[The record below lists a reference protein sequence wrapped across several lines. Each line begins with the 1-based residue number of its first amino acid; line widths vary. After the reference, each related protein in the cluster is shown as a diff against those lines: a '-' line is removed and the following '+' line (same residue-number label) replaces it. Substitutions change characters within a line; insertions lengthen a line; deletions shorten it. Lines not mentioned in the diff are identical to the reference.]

1 MSRPRRLPPAR
12 LVRIG
17 GWTALA
23 TAGVTSLLA
32 RLPVGGAAFETSAP
46 QPVSPAAVVTPTTA
60 GAALPAAPP
69 GGLLV
74 LYLSPTPG
82 VPAAATPAA
91 PAAGTAATGTT
102 AAPAAPQPV
111 TTTTVPAPPPVTSSG
126 S

>member
-1 MSRPRRLPPAR
+1 MSRPRRLPPIR

-23 TAGVTSLLA
+23 TAGVTAVLA
-32 RLPVGGAAFETSAP
+32 RLPLGSGAAETTSP
-46 QPVSPAAVVTPTTA
+46 EPVSPAPMVVPATTS
-60 GAALPAAPP
+60 AALPATPD

-82 VPAAATPAA
+82 VPVAAAATTVAPAA
-91 PAAGTAATGTT
+91 PAA
-102 AAPAAPQPV
+102 PEPV

>member
-1 MSRPRRLPPAR
+1 MSRPRRLPPTR

-23 TAGVTSLLA
+23 TAGVTAVLS
-32 RLPVGGAAFETSAP
+32 RLPVGGTASEASVS
-46 QPVSPAAVVTPTTA
+46 QPVSPAVVVVPTTT
-60 GAALPAAPP
+60 GAALPATPA

-82 VPAAATPAA
+82 VPVAAT
-91 PAAGTAATGTT
+91 TATTTT